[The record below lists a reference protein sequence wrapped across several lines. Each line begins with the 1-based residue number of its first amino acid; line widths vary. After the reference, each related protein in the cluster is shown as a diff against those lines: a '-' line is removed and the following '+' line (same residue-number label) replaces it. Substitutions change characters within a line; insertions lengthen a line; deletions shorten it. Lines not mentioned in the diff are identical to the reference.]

1 MIRKR
6 ETVEVVF
13 KGEKNYCWHN
23 QYSNR
28 YILCKKEEDI
38 NIRGYVLKNEELSEV
53 YTIND
58 WRELRL
64 KELGI

>member
-1 MIRKR
+1 MKELI
-6 ETVEVVF
+6 F
-13 KGEKNYCWHN
+13 KGKKYYCWTN
-23 QYSNR
+23 TLSNR